1 MSKKNIY
8 EVFNEF
14 KAVKGRKEKVE
25 VLLKND
31 TFALRNVLLG
41 TFHPDIEFVFKKIPD
56 WNRIEVPPGMSYNH
70 MTEALSKIYLFVKN
84 SPRAPEGLTDKRRE
98 ELLIQLLEGL
108 EPDEADV
115 FVGILKKDQKIPHLT
130 PAIVNEAFPG
140 LLPKS

>member
-41 TFHPDIEFVFKKIPD
+41 TFHPDIEFVFGRP
-56 WNRIEVPPGMSYNH
+56 
-70 MTEALSKIYLFVKN
+70 
-84 SPRAPEGLTDKRRE
+84 
-98 ELLIQLLEGL
+98 
-108 EPDEADV
+108 
-115 FVGILKKDQKIPHLT
+115 
-130 PAIVNEAFPG
+130 
-140 LLPKS
+140 